1 MAVRKIA
8 ISVPEEVL
16 AQVDE
21 AAAERGE
28 NRSRFITQMLTL
40 LAQARTDREISRR
53 VNAVFAD
60 PEVVREQVKTAR
72 AGAKILAKVV
82 KGDRW

>member
-1 MAVRKIA
+1 M
-8 ISVPEEVL
+8 L

-28 NRSRFITQMLTL
+28 NRSRFITHMLTL

-53 VNAVFAD
+53 VDAMFAD
-60 PEVVREQVKTAR
+60 PEVAREQVKTA
-72 AGAKILAKVV
+72 G
-82 KGDRW
+82 GCQNEQGT

>member
-60 PEVVREQVKTAR
+60 PELAREQVKTAR
-72 AGAKILAKVV
+72 ASAKVLTKVV
-82 KGDRW
+82 KGNPW

>member
-1 MAVRKIA
+1 VAVRKIA
-8 ISVPEEVL
+8 ISVPEDVL
-16 AQVDE
+16 SQVDA

-28 NRSRFITQMLTL
+28 NRSRFITQMLIL

-60 PEVVREQVKTAR
+60 PEVAREQVKTAR
-72 AGAKILAKVV
+72 AGTKRLAKVV
-82 KGDRW
+82 KDDPW

>member
-28 NRSRFITQMLTL
+28 NRSRYITQMLRL
-40 LAQARTDREISRR
+40 LAKAHSDREISRR
-53 VNAVFAD
+53 VDAMFAD
-60 PEVVREQVKTAR
+60 PEVAGEQVKTAR
-72 AGAKILAKVV
+72 GSAKVLARIV
-82 KGDRW
+82 KANRW